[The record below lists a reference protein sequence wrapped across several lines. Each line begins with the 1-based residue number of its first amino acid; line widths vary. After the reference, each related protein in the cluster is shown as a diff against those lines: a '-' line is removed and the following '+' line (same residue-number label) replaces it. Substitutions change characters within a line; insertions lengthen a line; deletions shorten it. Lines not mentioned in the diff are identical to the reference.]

1 MSALLSNAAVLSSVG
16 VMTLAAAIV
25 VVAIWCAVLSVKV
38 SKLNKMVLM
47 EQERSVDL
55 ARQLSMQGRRRPNP
69 QVGAGTPSAVS
80 PAGMPVESP
89 SAATTPVEEERS
101 KKPRGRKGKPTIP
114 FGANKEAQAR
124 AQQIYTANADDV
136 DYEPDSIDFNK
147 VEGLRSARTPAQPY
161 QQPAPRPQMG
171 AMPANGARQQRQRPV
186 REARERLDSQSLDR
200 RTTGKM
206 APVDPVGNELRSRN
220 GASSAWVEE
229 DARRVVERHERAA
242 RRQRLSERRQQEQ
255 LRRQAESIVAEHHRQ
270 MSEVNKPPTS

>member
-1 MSALLSNAAVLSSVG
+1 
-16 VMTLAAAIV
+16 MTLAAAIV

-69 QVGAGTPSAVS
+69 QVSAGAPSAVS
-80 PAGMPVESP
+80 PAGMPVESS
-89 SAATTPVEEERS
+89 SAATAPVEEERS
-101 KKPRGRKGKPTIP
+101 KKSRGRKGKPTIP

-124 AQQIYTANADDV
+124 AQQVYTANADDV
-136 DYEPDSIDFNK
+136 DYDPDSIDFNK
-147 VEGLRSARTPAQPY
+147 VKGLRSARTPAQPY
-161 QQPAPRPQMG
+161 QQPASRPQAG
-171 AMPANGARQQRQRPV
+171 AMPADGARQQRQRPV
-186 REARERLDSQSLDR
+186 REAQDARERLDSQSLGR

-206 APVDPVGNELRSRN
+206 APVDPVGTELRSRN

-270 MSEVNKPPTS
+270 MSEVNRPPTS